1 MTSRITK
8 YYKAT
13 YYKQNQSIYNRQ
25 LADPKSF
32 EKAKYK
38 TLLTH

>member
-1 MTSRITK
+1 MTLRITK
-8 YYKAT
+8 YYKAI
-13 YYKQNQSIYNRQ
+13 YYKQNQAISNRQ

-38 TLLTH
+38 IPLIH